1 MIKFIQQW
9 LGIISLC
16 IAGGLLTAPAWAA
29 DTLNWQTNRNRV
41 SADIKT
47 GNLFPLL
54 EQIASVTGW
63 HVYVEPDTSRAI
75 SAKFDD
81 LPPGEALRLL
91 LGDLNFALIPETNTS
106 PKLFVFRTTLRNAT
120 QLVQPAKP
128 AASPAKAKVIP
139 NELIVRLKPGAKIDE
154 LAKLLGAKVIGRID
168 SLNAYRLQFDDQ
180 AATDT
185 ARQQLVSNPDVASVD
200 SNYVID
206 RPQETQGLAASAR
219 PLQLQLTP
227 PPADGRILIGL
238 IDTAVQPLNGGLNA
252 FLLKQLS
259 VAGEAQL
266 DPNSLS
272 HGTAMAETM
281 LRTLQDLNNGSTSV
295 QILPVDVYGPNPASS
310 TFDVAQGIALA
321 VNKGANPIN
330 LSLGGPADSQ
340 VLRDV
345 ILDGSQKGII
355 FYTAKGNTPDTNPV
369 FPAADPGAN
378 AVTALTST
386 GQIASYAN
394 QAPIPAIGAAGTV
407 VLPYNNQTFITQ
419 GTSVS
424 TAIVTA
430 TAGSLME
437 NGSMTATE
445 ANKQLQNKPTPTTLP
460 GR

>member
-1 MIKFIQQW
+1 MMKFIQRW

-16 IAGGLLTAPAWAA
+16 IASDLLTDPSWAA
-29 DTLNWQTNRNRV
+29 DTLNWQTNRDRV
-41 SADIKT
+41 SANIKT
-47 GNLFPLL
+47 GSLFPLL
-54 EQIASVTGW
+54 EQIASATGW

-91 LGDLNFALIPETNTS
+91 LGDLNFALIPETNAS
-106 PKLFVFRTTLRNAT
+106 PRLFVFRTAMRNAT
-120 QLVQPAKP
+120 QLVKPGKP
-128 AASPAKAKVIP
+128 AASAAKAKVIP
-139 NELIVRLKPGAKIDE
+139 NELIVRLKPGVKIDE
-154 LAKLLGAKVIGRID
+154 LAKLLGAKVTGRID
-168 SLNAYRLQFDDQ
+168 GLNAYRLQFDDQ
-180 AATDT
+180 AAADT

-206 RPQETQGLAASAR
+206 RPQEIQGSAASAR

-238 IDTAVQPLNGGLNA
+238 IDTAVQPLGGGLDA
-252 FLLKQLS
+252 FLLKQVS
-259 VAGEAQL
+259 VAGDAQL

-281 LRTLQDLNNGSTSV
+281 LLTLQNLNNGSTSI

-310 TFDVAQGIALA
+310 TFAVAQGIALA
-321 VNKGANPIN
+321 VNQGANPIN

-345 ILDGSQKGII
+345 ILDGSQKGIV

-378 AVTALTST
+378 PVTALTST
-386 GQIASYAN
+386 GQVASYAN
-394 QAPIPAIGAAGTV
+394 QAPISAIGAAGTV
-407 VLPYNNQTFITQ
+407 ILPYNNQTFITQ

-424 TAIVTA
+424 TAIVTPTAASLTERESLSA
-430 TAGSLME
+430 TQ
-437 NGSMTATE
+437 
-445 ANKQLQNKPTPTTLP
+445 ANSQLQNKPTPTTIP
-460 GR
+460 GK